1 MRTFCRT
8 WQSTPVKRDFRL
20 VLAATPIGNLADASD
35 RLREVLLSADLIA
48 AEDTRRAKSLCSGLG
63 ISPTAR
69 FVSYYDQNE
78 SSRVPE
84 LLAAVNEGKQVLV
97 ISDSGMPTVSDP
109 GFRITEAAAAAGIE
123 FTVLPGP
130 SAVTTALA
138 LSGLP
143 TDRFTFEGFLPRKS
157 GERKTYLES
166 ISSLPHTMV
175 FFESPHRLH
184 DSLADMAEI
193 FGEDRL
199 AAVCRELTKT
209 FEEARRGSLKELA
222 ANTPAEV
229 LGEVTIVVAG
239 YRNHGPADVADV
251 LAALEALLA
260 AGVDRKAA
268 QTEVMQRFGVSKRDL
283 FDLQVGAK
291 RAKSEK

>member
-1 MRTFCRT
+1 M
-8 WQSTPVKRDFRL
+8 KRDYRL
-20 VLAATPIGNLADASD
+20 ILAATPIGNLADASE
-35 RLREVLLSADLIA
+35 RLREVLASADVIA

-63 ISPTAR
+63 ITPKAR

-78 SSRVPE
+78 VGRVPE
-84 LLAAVNEGKQVLV
+84 LLAAVEAGQQVLV

-109 GFRITEAAAAAGIE
+109 GFRITEAAASAGIE

-157 GERKTYLES
+157 GERKSYLEDLAA
-166 ISSLPHTMV
+166 LPHTMV
-175 FFESPHRLH
+175 FFESPHRLQ
-184 DSLADMAEI
+184 DSLKDMAEV
-193 FGEDRL
+193 FGPDRS

-209 FEEARRGSLKELA
+209 FEEARRGALEALITS
-222 ANTPAEV
+222 TPAEV

-239 YRNHGPADVADV
+239 FRRSIETDTTDV
-251 LAALEALLA
+251 LAALDALVA

-268 QTEVMQRFGVSKRDL
+268 QSEVMQRYGVSKRDL
-283 FDLQVGAK
+283 FDLQVSAK
-291 RAKSEK
+291 RGKAEK

>member
-1 MRTFCRT
+1 
-8 WQSTPVKRDFRL
+8 VKRDYRL
-20 VLAATPIGNLADASD
+20 ILAATPIGNLADASE
-35 RLREVLLSADLIA
+35 RLREVLASADVIA

-63 ISPTAR
+63 ITPKAR

-78 SSRVPE
+78 VGRVPE
-84 LLAAVNEGKQVLV
+84 LLAAVEAGQQVLV

-109 GFRITEAAAAAGIE
+109 GFRITEAAASAGIE

-157 GERKTYLES
+157 GERKSYLEDLAA
-166 ISSLPHTMV
+166 LPHTMV
-175 FFESPHRLH
+175 FFESPHRLQ
-184 DSLADMAEI
+184 DSLKDMAEV
-193 FGEDRL
+193 FGPDRS

-209 FEEARRGSLKELA
+209 FEEARRGALEALITS
-222 ANTPAEV
+222 TPAEV

-239 YRNHGPADVADV
+239 FRRSIETDTTDV
-251 LAALEALLA
+251 LAALDALVA

-268 QTEVMQRFGVSKRDL
+268 QSEVMQRYGVSKRDL
-283 FDLQVGAK
+283 FDLQVSAK
-291 RAKSEK
+291 RGKAEK

>member
-8 WQSTPVKRDFRL
+8 WQSTPVKRDYRL
-20 VLAATPIGNLADASD
+20 ILAATPIGNLADASE
-35 RLREVLLSADLIA
+35 RLREVLASADVIA

-63 ISPTAR
+63 ITPKAR

-78 SSRVPE
+78 VGRVPE
-84 LLAAVNEGKQVLV
+84 LLAAVEAGQQVLV

-109 GFRITEAAAAAGIE
+109 GFRITEAAASAGIE

-157 GERKTYLES
+157 GERKSYLEDLAA
-166 ISSLPHTMV
+166 LPHTMV
-175 FFESPHRLH
+175 FFESPHRLQ
-184 DSLADMAEI
+184 DSLKDMAEV
-193 FGEDRL
+193 FGPDRS

-209 FEEARRGSLKELA
+209 FEEARRGALEALITS
-222 ANTPAEV
+222 TPAEV

-239 YRNHGPADVADV
+239 FRRSIETDTTDV
-251 LAALEALLA
+251 LAALDALVA

-268 QTEVMQRFGVSKRDL
+268 QSEVMQRYGVSKRDL
-283 FDLQVGAK
+283 FDLQVSAK
-291 RAKSEK
+291 RGKAEK